1 MTLRGSPNPN
11 ALKYYRLW
19 LLNRRDALDT
29 DSLKVTSRY
38 TGGPCKGVTED
49 SPLMGKTLLCAGLK
63 SKLLRKHLKYRLAQ

>member
-38 TGGPCKGVTED
+38 TGGPCN
-49 SPLMGKTLLCAGLK
+49 SPLMGKTLFCAGLK
-63 SKLLRKHLKYRLAQ
+63 SKLLIKHLKYRLAQ